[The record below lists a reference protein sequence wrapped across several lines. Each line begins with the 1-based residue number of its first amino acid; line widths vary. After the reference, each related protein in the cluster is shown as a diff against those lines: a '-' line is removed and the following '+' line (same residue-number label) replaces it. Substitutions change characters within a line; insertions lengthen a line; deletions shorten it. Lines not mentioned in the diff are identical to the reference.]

1 MWGSSWTSLS
11 PLSALSSHFTLLM
24 GQDNTNA
31 SFCLYHYHSHFL
43 SSCSLS
49 SGYPSCLFFLSLLV
63 FYSVLPCAFP
73 KHTFNHVSHRF
84 SFGGSYCKT
93 NSKQLRTCK
102 TVYYLVPVT
111 FQLFHLPF
119 LSRCLMSQHTKIL
132 AIPQTSSCLCTDP
145 SLCLQSCFPDA
156 LPAYSSRSSSK
167 DNSVCLGGS
176 VG

>member
-1 MWGSSWTSLS
+1 MSGSSWTSPS

-24 GQDNTNA
+24 GQHK
-31 SFCLYHYHSHFL
+31 CLFLSLSLPLTFL

-49 SGYPSCLFFLSLLV
+49 SGYPSCLFFSLS
-63 FYSVLPCAFP
+63 
-73 KHTFNHVSHRF
+73 F
-84 SFGGSYCKT
+84 SFFTQCYHAPSKSTHLIMSVIDSVSVGPIAKQILNNLGHVRLYC
-93 NSKQLRTCK
+93 
-102 TVYYLVPVT
+102 LVPVT
-111 FQLFHLPF
+111 FQLCHLPF

-132 AIPQTSSCLCTDP
+132 ATPQTSSCLCTDP
-145 SLCLQSCFPDA
+145 SLCLQSCFLDP

>member
-1 MWGSSWTSLS
+1 MSGSSWTSPS

-24 GQDNTNA
+24 GQHR
-31 SFCLYHYHSHFL
+31 CLFLSLSLPLTFL

-111 FQLFHLPF
+111 FQLCHLPF

-145 SLCLQSCFPDA
+145 SLCLQSCFLDP